1 MLFVPRNLP
10 LKPILPTLWLVSFL
24 SIFVNICAAENMSEE
39 NMSESA
45 RSAKMSPSD
54 SMTPPPILL
63 GGYMSGNWYNPSQGG
78 HGFQLELTS
87 THEMIAIWFVYTPD
101 GSGQSW
107 IYAESFWDPTKST
120 VTLPAIILTG
130 ARFPPNF
137 NSADVH
143 RQQPQGWG
151 TITFSFSDCNHG
163 TVSWHS
169 DAAGYNNA
177 NDTPLPISRLT
188 DIDGASCPQ

>member
-1 MLFVPRNLP
+1 M
-10 LKPILPTLWLVSFL
+10 KPIFPTLCLVSFL
-24 SIFVNICAAENMSEE
+24 GIYVSICAAENMSEE
-39 NMSESA
+39 NMSDSP

-63 GGYMSGNWYNPSQGG
+63 GGYMSGNWYNPTQGG

-107 IYAESFWDPTKST
+107 IYAEGFWDATKST

-177 NDTPLPISRLT
+177 NDTPLAISRLT

>member
-1 MLFVPRNLP
+1 M
-10 LKPILPTLWLVSFL
+10 KPTSPTLCLVSFL
-24 SIFVNICAAENMSEE
+24 SVFANICAAENLLGPAKST
-39 NMSESA
+39 NTVSSESV
-45 RSAKMSPSD
+45 
-54 SMTPPPILL
+54 TPASTIPL
-63 GGYMSGNWYNPSQGG
+63 GGYMSGNWYNPTQGG

-87 THEMIAIWFVYTPD
+87 THEMVAIWFVYTPD
-101 GSGQSW
+101 GSGQTW
-107 IYAESFWDPTKST
+107 IYAQGFWNSTMTT

-137 NSADVH
+137 NSADV
-143 RQQPQGWG
+143 RREQPQGWG

-169 DAAGYNNA
+169 DAPGYNNA
-177 NDTPLPISRLT
+177 NDTPLAIARLT